1 MISTSLKIRTIVFG
15 MILAFAA
22 SHALAGTATPSV
34 VPSFAHQASA
44 AAEPIWPLPP
54 AVASAEPIWP
64 LPPAVASAEPI
75 WPLPPAVS

>member
-1 MISTSLKIRTIVFG
+1 MTRSLKIHSVIFG

-22 SHALAGTATPSV
+22 SHAFAGTTSPSFVTPSV
-34 VPSFAHQASA
+34 HQAAAAAEPIWPLPPAA

-64 LPPAVASAEPI
+64 LPPAVS
-75 WPLPPAVS
+75 